1 MMKLKWF
8 KRSLELVSLRNVEEC
23 MELEA
28 REALVCCKQSLLD
41 QSGGSLED
49 QNAENMAVMA

>member
-1 MMKLKWF
+1 MKLKWF